1 MSALIIASLTA
12 ICMILSVLFKPQIA
26 IGRLKLG
33 LYWIICL
40 IGAIFML
47 LLGNVPLG
55 FLWERLT
62 LNASIN
68 PIKILVL
75 FISMT
80 LLSIYLGDAGFFY
93 LVANK
98 VFGKGRGGQLKVFLA
113 LYFAVAILTV
123 FTSNDVIILT
133 LTPPI
138 CIFAK
143 RAKISPLPY
152 LVGEFVCANT
162 WSTMLIIGN
171 PTNVYLAG
179 SYGISFA
186 KYFAVMWLP
195 AIVCGITSL
204 IILLLLFRK
213 QLSKEIPNT
222 NDEQAKP
229 IDKPRTIVAVTHL
242 LVCLI
247 LLVVCDFIGVEMW
260 LVCLVLC
267 VSLTLFNIIYG
278 LVKERHVI
286 KVCLTLAKAPYELIP
301 FIISMFVLVC
311 GLEKS
316 GVTLSTSK
324 LLTTNTPFD
333 GIIYGFT
340 SSLTANLLNNI
351 PMSVLFSSILSG
363 GNAYALYGAVIG
375 SNIGAFITP
384 VGALAG
390 IMWNRI
396 LGDYE
401 IKLPFY
407 KFVLYGLAVALPSL
421 ALSCL
426 SLIITV

>member
-12 ICMILSVLFKPQIA
+12 ICMILSVLFKPQIT

-47 LLGNVPLG
+47 LFGNVPLD

-98 VFGKGRGGQLKVFLA
+98 VFGKSRGGQLKVFLA
-113 LYFAVAILTV
+113 LCFAVAILTI

-143 RAKISPLPY
+143 RAKISPIPY

-162 WSTMLIIGN
+162 WSTMFIIGN

-186 KYFAVMWLP
+186 EYFAVMWLP
-195 AIVCGITSL
+195 AIACGVTSL
-204 IILLLLFRK
+204 VILLLLFRK
-213 QLSKEIPNT
+213 QLMKAIPNAG
-222 NDEQAKP
+222 EQKSMP
-229 IDKPRTIVAVTHL
+229 IDKPRTIVAVVHL
-242 LVCLI
+242 LVCLV
-247 LLVVCDFIGVEMW
+247 LLVICDFIGVEMW

-267 VSLTLFNIIYG
+267 LSLTIFNIIYG
-278 LVKERHVI
+278 FVKEKHAI
-286 KVCLTLAKAPYELIP
+286 KVVLTLSKAPYELIP

-311 GLEKS
+311 GLENS
-316 GVTLSTSK
+316 GVTLK
-324 LLTTNTPFD
+324 LSNILTTNTPFD
-333 GIIYGFT
+333 GVIYGV
-340 SSLTANLLNNI
+340 SSAFTANLLNNI
-351 PMSVLFSSILSG
+351 PMSVLFSSILQG
-363 GNAYALYGAVIG
+363 GNLYALYGAVIG

-384 VGALAG
+384 IGALAG

-396 LGDYE
+396 LSDYE

-407 KFVLYGLAVALPSL
+407 KFVLYGLAVALPTL
-421 ALSCL
+421 AISCL
-426 SLIITV
+426 SLIITI